1 MAKRRKKSRKPK
13 GLPRGVFT
21 RLSQLSQRTL
31 ARRRTKAYT
40 EMGEV
45 LINAGVIDWG
55 TSEPLTAT
63 EHGHEAAQFQAARMS
78 LDAWSKSVGESLRG
92 KRFTKHKGRWY
103 RRKADGTRSRIV
115 KATSVD
121 RSIRQSSYIA
131 RVKVIQKMTGSTYAE
146 ARKSYR
152 EERGQWDE
160 ALRNPEPG
168 EAGHVPS
175 PGFGPEEDEAIPLP
189 TESEIQLAGLK
200 EAEER
205 IFKTIQRKM
214 RLRAAERKR
223 KGESIAPP
231 RVRKGKQPKWRKKRR
246 VRRT

>member
-1 MAKRRKKSRKPK
+1 MAKRRKKTRKPK

-21 RLSQLSQRTL
+21 RLSQLSQQTL

-45 LINAGVIDWG
+45 LINAGALDWG
-55 TSEPLTAT
+55 TAEPLTPT
-63 EHGHEAAQFQAARMS
+63 EHGHEAARFQAARMS
-78 LDAWSKSVGESLRG
+78 LDAWSKGVGESLRS

-103 RRKADGTRSRIV
+103 RRKPDGKRGKII

-121 RSIRQSSYIA
+121 RSIRQSSYVA

-146 ARKSYR
+146 ARASYR
-152 EERGQWDE
+152 EERGEWDE

-168 EAGHVPS
+168 EAGHVQS

-205 IFKTIQRKM
+205 IFRKVQA
-214 RLRAAERKR
+214 RIKARAAERKR
-223 KGESIAPP
+223 KGEGVAPP
-231 RVRKGKQPKWRKKRR
+231 RVRKGKQPKRRKKRK
-246 VRRT
+246 RR